1 MKKKSFWKDTVI
13 VGLALFSTMFG
24 AGNLIFPPQIGLFSG
39 QEWFLGA
46 MGLLLGGIVL
56 PVMALWAVNNVG
68 EGSED
73 LMGHVS
79 PWCYNAFY
87 LVSCTLIAMG
97 STLPKSAATT
107 YEIGIQP
114 LFPQVPNWA
123 VIIVFFVLVYF
134 FACDRESVID
144 KLGKYMTPILLVLL
158 AIVLI
163 KGVVTPVGEPV
174 DTGIGNPF
182 GDAMLTAY
190 NTGDLTVGIMFA
202 SVILGDL
209 RRRGYD
215 GKESRRG
222 GFMAGIVCII
232 ALFAVYGTLTY
243 IGATASGIYA
253 QDTAQ
258 TALLSG
264 VIRQIM
270 GTAGLACMG
279 GAVAMACLTTAVG
292 IGTTVVSFIYEFL
305 KKRVPY
311 KLLMLIACI
320 IGVFMGITGVQNIV
334 NYVTPIFLVI
344 YPVCIVMTILGLL
357 DRFLPNDG
365 FYKGG
370 VLMAGIVSLGD
381 AVLSVAPD
389 IGWLKDLM
397 SMFPLSDLGFAW
409 LAPAVI
415 GAVVGAL
422 LCRGKEKYQAMGDPM
437 PALLAKTD

>member
-144 KLGKYMTPILLVLL
+144 KLGKYDAYP
-158 AIVLI
+158 
-163 KGVVTPVGEPV
+163 
-174 DTGIGNPF
+174 TGASGNCPYQGC
-182 GDAMLTAY
+182 GDA
-190 NTGDLTVGIMFA
+190 G
-202 SVILGDL
+202 
-209 RRRGYD
+209 RG
-215 GKESRRG
+215 
-222 GFMAGIVCII
+222 
-232 ALFAVYGTLTY
+232 
-243 IGATASGIYA
+243 ASGYRDRKPLWGCHA
-253 QDTAQ
+253 D
-258 TALLSG
+258 
-264 VIRQIM
+264 
-270 GTAGLACMG
+270 GL
-279 GAVAMACLTTAVG
+279 
-292 IGTTVVSFIYEFL
+292 
-305 KKRVPY
+305 
-311 KLLMLIACI
+311 
-320 IGVFMGITGVQNIV
+320 
-334 NYVTPIFLVI
+334 
-344 YPVCIVMTILGLL
+344 
-357 DRFLPNDG
+357 
-365 FYKGG
+365 
-370 VLMAGIVSLGD
+370 
-381 AVLSVAPD
+381 
-389 IGWLKDLM
+389 
-397 SMFPLSDLGFAW
+397 
-409 LAPAVI
+409 
-415 GAVVGAL
+415 
-422 LCRGKEKYQAMGDPM
+422 
-437 PALLAKTD
+437 

>member
-158 AIVLI
+158 ALS
-163 KGVVTPVGEPV
+163 
-174 DTGIGNPF
+174 
-182 GDAMLTAY
+182 L
-190 NTGDLTVGIMFA
+190 
-202 SVILGDL
+202 
-209 RRRGYD
+209 
-215 GKESRRG
+215 SR
-222 GFMAGIVCII
+222 V
-232 ALFAVYGTLTY
+232 
-243 IGATASGIYA
+243 
-253 QDTAQ
+253 
-258 TALLSG
+258 
-264 VIRQIM
+264 
-270 GTAGLACMG
+270 
-279 GAVAMACLTTAVG
+279 
-292 IGTTVVSFIYEFL
+292 
-305 KKRVPY
+305 
-311 KLLMLIACI
+311 
-320 IGVFMGITGVQNIV
+320 
-334 NYVTPIFLVI
+334 
-344 YPVCIVMTILGLL
+344 
-357 DRFLPNDG
+357 
-365 FYKGG
+365 
-370 VLMAGIVSLGD
+370 
-381 AVLSVAPD
+381 
-389 IGWLKDLM
+389 W
-397 SMFPLSDLGFAW
+397 
-409 LAPAVI
+409 
-415 GAVVGAL
+415 
-422 LCRGKEKYQAMGDPM
+422 
-437 PALLAKTD
+437 